1 MLQLMQLNN
10 LDHHKIG
17 DLKVL
22 QILDKKE
29 LVTQMKTALPIITKE
44 KFTRI

>member
-1 MLQLMQLNN
+1 MQLNN

-29 LVTQMKTALPIITKE
+29 LVTQMKLPYRSLQKKIY
-44 KFTRI
+44 